1 MLASI
6 LAQPY
11 LFVIILSLLAS
22 TVVFLYTRTTEKMA
36 GRENARVA
44 FFKTLAAT
52 SSIGILLTYLAR
64 RNGGGGDAA
73 VAAAAAGVAP
83 AAVLPGGG
91 QEPFF
96 AADSGH
102 GIPAI

>member
-1 MLASI
+1 MLSSI

-22 TVVFLYTRTTEKMA
+22 AVVFLYTRTTEKMT
-36 GRENARVA
+36 GRENARQA

-64 RNGGGGDAA
+64 RGGGDAA
-73 VAAAAAGVAP
+73 AAGTVP
-83 AAVLPGGG
+83 GAVLPGGG

-96 AADSGH
+96 AADSGN
-102 GIPAI
+102 GVPAI

>member
-1 MLASI
+1 MLSSI

-11 LFVIILSLLAS
+11 LFVIIMSLLAS
-22 TVVFLYTRTTEKMA
+22 AVVFLYTRTTEKMP
-36 GRENARVA
+36 GRENARQA

-64 RNGGGGDAA
+64 RGGDAA
-73 VAAAAAGVAP
+73 TATGGATVPG
-83 AAVLPGGG
+83 AVLPGGG

-96 AADSGH
+96 AADSGT
-102 GIPAI
+102 GVPAI

>member
-1 MLASI
+1 MLSSI

-36 GRENARVA
+36 GRENARQA

-64 RNGGGGDAA
+64 RTGGDAA
-73 VAAAAAGVAP
+73 VAGGVAP

-96 AADSGH
+96 AVDSTG
-102 GIPAI
+102 GVPAI

>member
-1 MLASI
+1 MLSSI

-22 TVVFLYTRTTEKMA
+22 AVVFLYTRTTEKMP
-36 GRENARVA
+36 GRENARQA

-64 RNGGGGDAA
+64 RGGGGDAA
-73 VAAAAAGVAP
+73 MSSGATVPG
-83 AAVLPGGG
+83 AVLPGGG

-96 AADSGH
+96 AADSGT
-102 GIPAI
+102 GVPAI

>member
-1 MLASI
+1 MLSSI

-22 TVVFLYTRTTEKMA
+22 AVVFLYTRTTEKMA
-36 GRENARVA
+36 GRENARQA

-64 RNGGGGDAA
+64 RGGDAA
-73 VAAAAAGVAP
+73 VAGAAGAGVAP

-102 GIPAI
+102 GVPAI